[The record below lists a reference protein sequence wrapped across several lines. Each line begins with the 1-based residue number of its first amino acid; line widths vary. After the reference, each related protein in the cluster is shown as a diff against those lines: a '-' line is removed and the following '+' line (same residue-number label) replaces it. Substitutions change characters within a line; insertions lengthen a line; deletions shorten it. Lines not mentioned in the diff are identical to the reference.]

1 MHAFKRF
8 GTYRAQTIYVF
19 GNVVLFFE
27 SYALHGVLVHKV
39 KTLKKHVFFSNVFL
53 GLYIECFSRDLL
65 FRYIRSSKT
74 LIIHM
79 SDDILSFPNIEYFC
93 IHFGVFVRKK
103 LKNNQNPRF
112 GNILFVCKGS
122 FVCVSPFLY
131 GRGLKALKIH
141 FSFFMLFCIPT

>member
-1 MHAFKRF
+1 MFFTRF
-8 GTYRAQTIYVF
+8 IVQ
-19 GNVVLFFE
+19 
-27 SYALHGVLVHKV
+27 VHK
-39 KTLKKHVFFSNVFL
+39 KLRN
-53 GLYIECFSRDLL
+53 
-65 FRYIRSSKT
+65 

-122 FVCVSPFLY
+122 FVCVSSFLY
-131 GRGLKALKIH
+131 GRGLKALKIN
-141 FSFFMLFCIPT
+141 FSFFLCCFVFPHRVLPILFFYILIPNTLKNTQKTLFWWRHFLFYQCKLLCIH